1 MDAIPY
7 RMTPDVIRSV
17 VQKRRPGVYILGDEN
32 DGQLVFR
39 YVGRSDHCL
48 QTRLLTHGLLYRCS
62 YFIFSYTDTAREAF
76 ELESKWWHDCK
87 NSGKNLLNI
96 IHPDSPSGTSFLC
109 PYCQFRNEMKEY
121 LPQLKVS

>member
-1 MDAIPY
+1 MNVTPF

-17 VQKRRPGVYILGDEN
+17 VQKHRPGVYILGAES
-32 DGQLVFR
+32 DGQFIFQ

-48 QTRLLTHGLLYRCS
+48 QTRLLTHGLLYHCP

-87 NSGKNLLNI
+87 NNEVHLLNI
-96 IHPDSPSGTSFLC
+96 IHPDSPSGAQLSC
-109 PYCQFRNEMKEY
+109 PYCQFQRGIQEY
-121 LPQLKVS
+121 LPLLKVS